1 MKPDPWPCC
10 CWMAGPRPKIPP
22 RGLMVRLT
30 VSMRTTA
37 GPAFSTAS
45 TITELLGCRDGAG
58 AASVIRGCSGGCRP
72 GREILVAVQEVSRPA
87 ETAVRVRRDRKR
99 GWTIGSGRASLKAS
113 LKTDPRARAAYIRP
127 SRRGLLVQQ
136 GDQLWHRVSQ
146 ELQARLSKP
155 TFETWIRP
163 ARCRSFGGDLLQLE
177 APNSFAC
184 GWLHKNYLTMI
195 AAVASEHAGRPVRV
209 EVLVAPGAD
218 PLPLPQEQ
226 DTAAAPAAP
235 ERPTPPPPRAPARAA
250 SSLFRPGA
258 GLNTRYVFNRFVVG
272 ANSRMAHAASLAVAE
287 APGREFNPLFICG
300 GVGLGK
306 THLMQAIG
314 HYRLEIDPEARV
326 FYVSTETFTNDL
338 IQAIRKDGMQA
349 FRDRYRAADLI
360 LVDDIQFIEGK
371 EYTQEEFFHTF
382 NALHEAGRQI
392 VIASDRPP
400 SQIPRLQ
407 ERLISRFSM
416 GLIADIQTPDLE
428 TRMAILHKKAE
439 AEQMALP
446 RELIQYIA
454 GRFTSNIREL
464 EGALTR
470 AVAFASITGLPM
482 TVESVA
488 PMLDPVGNDV
498 AVTPQ
503 QVLEKVA
510 EVFEVAIEEMLSP
523 SRKRAV
529 SQSRQVGMYL
539 MRQSTSLSLPRI
551 GEAFGGKDHST
562 VMYAVEQVEKKLS
575 SDPDLARRVQQVR
588 DLLQIDSRKRR

>member
-1 MKPDPWPCC
+1 
-10 CWMAGPRPKIPP
+10 
-22 RGLMVRLT
+22 VRQ
-30 VSMRTTA
+30 
-37 GPAFSTAS
+37 GGE
-45 TITELLGCRDGAG
+45 ELWNQ
-58 AASVIRGCSGGCRP
+58 V
-72 GREILVAVQEVSRPA
+72 
-87 ETAVRVRRDRKR
+87 K
-99 GWTIGSGRASLKAS
+99 
-113 LKTDPRARAAYIRP
+113 
-127 SRRGLLVQQ
+127 
-136 GDQLWHRVSQ
+136 Q
-146 ELQARLSKP
+146 ELQASLSKP

-163 ARCRSFGGDLLQLE
+163 ARCRQFSGGELLLE
-177 APNSFAC
+177 APNSFAVN
-184 GWLHKNYLTMI
+184 WLSRQYLERITQL
-195 AAVASEHAGRPVRV
+195 ASSLSGEPVRV
-209 EVLVAPGAD
+209 SLEVGEEASGSIGSSQETGDWGESAEAPR
-218 PLPLPQEQ
+218 QQ
-226 DTAAAPAAP
+226 RAAPAGESAQP
-235 ERPTPPPPRAPARAA
+235 PGFGRPA
-250 SSLFRPGA
+250 A
-258 GLNTRYVFNRFVVG
+258 GLNPRYLFNRFVVG
-272 ANSRMAHAASLAVAE
+272 PNSRMAHAAALAVAE

-314 HYRLEIDPEARV
+314 HYRLEIDPQARV

-338 IQAIRKDGMQA
+338 IQAIRKDAMQA
-349 FRDRYRAADLI
+349 FRDRYRAAELI

-416 GLIADIQTPDLE
+416 GLIADIQAPDLE

-439 AEQMALP
+439 VEQMALP
-446 RELIQYIA
+446 RDLIQYIA

-498 AVTPQ
+498 EVTPQ
-503 QVLEKVA
+503 QVLDKVA
-510 EVFEVAIEEMLSP
+510 EVFAVRIDDMLSP
-523 SRKRAV
+523 SRRRSV
-529 SQSRQVGMYL
+529 SQARQVGMYL
-539 MRQSTSLSLPRI
+539 MRQSTNLSLPRI

-562 VMYAVEQVEKKLS
+562 VMYAVEQVEKKLT
-575 SDPDLARRVQQVR
+575 SDPTLARQVQQVR
-588 DLLQIDSRKRR
+588 DLLQIDSRTRR